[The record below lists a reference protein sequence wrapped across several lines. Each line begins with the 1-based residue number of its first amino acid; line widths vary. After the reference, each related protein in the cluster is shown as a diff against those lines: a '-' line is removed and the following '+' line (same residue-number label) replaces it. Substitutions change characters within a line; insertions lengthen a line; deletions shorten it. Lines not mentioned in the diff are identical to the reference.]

1 MNVYVVYVDKIF
13 WNFGVIE
20 FFVYLMIIAGKTIF
34 LIRLVRVLD
43 VLNNRADIGLN
54 EFDKINWFPTNDC
67 VEQCMSLMTSK
78 YFNNLSL
85 AHTNDVFKLSGQNST
100 ITRASL
106 LKLNKSWCKTN
117 LGQNNLSYIAPNIC
131 KRLPASLKITES
143 FCTYKRR
150 VKKHFSLKWIVS
162 KTEFIVTSDFTVFS
176 QLVIIN
182 IICHYY
188 CYPYFYFI
196 IFFTI
201 NAIINISILI
211 LVAKFTFWIF
221 YMLLFFAS
229 IYPTIFSRY
238 HNGNRATML
247 FLLSLP
253 SHLFYD

>member
-1 MNVYVVYVDKIF
+1 M
-13 WNFGVIE
+13 
-20 FFVYLMIIAGKTIF
+20 
-34 LIRLVRVLD
+34 
-43 VLNNRADIGLN
+43 
-54 EFDKINWFPTNDC
+54 
-67 VEQCMSLMTSK
+67 
-78 YFNNLSL
+78 
-85 AHTNDVFKLSGQNST
+85 NDVFKLSGQNST

-106 LKLNKSWCKTN
+106 LKLNKSSCKTN
-117 LGQNNLSYIAPNIC
+117 QGQNILSYIAPNIC

-143 FCTYKRR
+143 FCKYKRS
-150 VKKHFSLKWIVS
+150 VKKHFPLKWIVS

-247 FLLSLP
+247 FLLPLP